1 MLKQRNTEGQD
12 RCLSYIHMCSCVPIA
27 WKRRTGKK
35 QRIKKKDDTDGSRST
50 EKVKRNPRTYCC
62 QVLSANDVYSIYDQK
77 WLAQTINPHIHPN
90 PTISVYCCSTLVG
103 SSSRLLEQLQTF
115 PISIISIDSSSH
127 PFTIPNQNLAQN
139 SPLSGF
145 PSFCRLQEAPTR
157 TGSRE
162 RWAGRNYHQHLCA
175 QEQREKNPEAGVMRT
190 GTYKLLLDTLTSFL
204 TCLQVGLPE
213 QPPLKRK
220 K

>member
-1 MLKQRNTEGQD
+1 MTCLFYLRPEMASPDKQPSYPPKSYY
-12 RCLSYIHMCSCVPIA
+12 LSLLLFNS
-27 WKRRTGKK
+27 
-35 QRIKKKDDTDGSRST
+35 
-50 EKVKRNPRTYCC
+50 
-62 QVLSANDVYSIYDQK
+62 
-77 WLAQTINPHIHPN
+77 
-90 PTISVYCCSTLVG
+90 G

-115 PISIISIDSSSH
+115 PISIISIESSSH

-175 QEQREKNPEAGVMRT
+175 QEQREKNPEAGVMRI
-190 GTYKLLLDTLTSFL
+190 GTSKLLLDTLTSFL

-213 QPPLKRK
+213 QPSLKRNK
-220 K
+220 